1 MPVETWLIFI
11 LSFMIIASI
20 AALEIKDILS
30 SIVAIGVVG
39 LGVSVAFLFLQA
51 PDLAIVQF
59 LFEIFALIILVRAFL
74 KKDYH
79 KEEPSAINKI
89 LIGLTAV
96 TLLCVFLYSVPV
108 FKLLPPFGEPLM
120 TTSQYYIDNSAKDTG
135 AANFVASIILDYR
148 AYDTLGELTVLL
160 TAILGALTILRIRTQ
175 RNIVSQT
182 SVKKKDGMTVIV
194 KTVTRISVWMILL
207 YGIYIILHGHL
218 TPGGGFGGG
227 VILAL
232 AFLNVMLAYGRKF
245 TASWLNINF
254 LYDVEAAS
262 ATLFL
267 LIGILG
273 ISIGGAFFANYFSKG
288 ELFHLISSGTILPL
302 NILIGIKVGM
312 SLFLVVWVL
321 AGLRLEKGEEA

>member
-39 LGVSVAFLFLQA
+39 LGVSIAFLFLQA

-74 KKDYH
+74 RKDYH
-79 KEEPSAINKI
+79 KEDPATINKI
-89 LIGLTAV
+89 LTGITVV
-96 TLLCVFLYSVPV
+96 TLISIFLYSVPA
-108 FKLLPPFGEPLM
+108 LNHLPPFGKPLM

-148 AYDTLGELTVLL
+148 AYDTLGELTVLF
-160 TAILGALTILRIRTQ
+160 TAILGALTILRIKSQ
-175 RNIVSQT
+175 RNIIET
-182 SVKKKDGMTVIV
+182 TKKKKDGMTVIV
-194 KTVTRISVWMILL
+194 KTVTRVSCWMILL

-232 AFLNVMLAYGRKF
+232 AFLNVMLAYGKKF
-245 TASWLNINF
+245 TANWLNINF

-267 LIGILG
+267 LVGILG
-273 ISIGGAFFANYFSKG
+273 ISIGGAFFANYLSKG

-302 NILIGIKVGM
+302 NILIGIKVAM

-321 AGLRLEKGEEA
+321 AGLRFEKGEEA

>member
-39 LGVSVAFLFLQA
+39 LGVSIAFLFLQA

-74 KKDYH
+74 RKDYH
-79 KEEPSAINKI
+79 KEDPATINKI
-89 LIGLTAV
+89 LTGITVV
-96 TLLCVFLYSVPV
+96 TLISIFLYSVPA
-108 FKLLPPFGEPLM
+108 LNHLPPFGKPLM

-148 AYDTLGELTVLL
+148 AYDTLGELTVLF
-160 TAILGALTILRIRTQ
+160 TAILGALTILRIKSQ
-175 RNIVSQT
+175 RNIIET
-182 SVKKKDGMTVIV
+182 AKKKKDGMTVIV
-194 KTVTRISVWMILL
+194 KTVTRVSCWMILL

-232 AFLNVMLAYGRKF
+232 AFLNVMLAYGKKF
-245 TASWLNINF
+245 TANWLNINF

-267 LIGILG
+267 LVGILG
-273 ISIGGAFFANYFSKG
+273 ISIGGAFFANYLSKG

-302 NILIGIKVGM
+302 NILIGIKVAM

-321 AGLRLEKGEEA
+321 AGLRFEKGEEA